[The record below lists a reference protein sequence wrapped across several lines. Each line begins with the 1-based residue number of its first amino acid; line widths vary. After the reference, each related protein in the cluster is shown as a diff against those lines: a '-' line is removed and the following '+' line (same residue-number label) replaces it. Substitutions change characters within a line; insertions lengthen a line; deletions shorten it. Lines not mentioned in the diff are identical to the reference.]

1 MSALFEPFKLKDV
14 TLRNR
19 IAVPPMCQY
28 VAEDGVVNDWHHVH
42 LAGIARGGAGL
53 VIAEATAVS
62 PEGRITPGCAGLW
75 NDAQAEAF
83 APSVAAIKAAG
94 AVPGIQIAHAG
105 RKASAN
111 RPWEGDDHIADGD
124 PRGWQTIAPSAVP
137 FGAHLP
143 KTPRAMTRDDIA
155 RVQADFVAAAKRA
168 RDLGFEWLELHFAH
182 GYLGQSFFSVHANQ
196 RDDEYGGSAENR
208 GRFLVETLA
217 AVRKVWPEHLPLTAR
232 FGVIEYD
239 GRDEET
245 LAESIA
251 LTQRLKREGADML
264 SVSIGFS
271 TPDAQI
277 PWGRRSSR
285 RSPSACAA
293 RPGCRCRPRGDRH
306 AATREPRGGGGAA
319 RSRDG
324 RPRASGRPALAVL
337 RGQATRRRASVVD
350 AARTVRALARALPE
364 RRQGGLSGR
373 GAGAARASRAPPIRR
388 RWIEWRFAQ
397 AGCLREPPF
406 LFRQRCHGRTCPVVS
421 QAPPHGR
428 ARSRFPAPC
437 WLRRC
442 W

>member
-75 NDAQAEAF
+75 NDVQAEAF

-143 KTPRAMTRDDIA
+143 KVPREMTHDDIA
-155 RVQADFVAAAKRA
+155 RVQADFVASAQRA

-182 GYLGQSFFSVHANQ
+182 GYLGQSFFSVHSNQ
-196 RDDEYGGSAENR
+196 RTDEYGGSAENR
-208 GRFLVETLA
+208 GRFLVDTLA

-232 FGVIEYD
+232 LGVIEYD

-251 LTQRLKREGADML
+251 LTQRMKREGLDML
-264 SVSIGFS
+264 SVSVGFS
-271 TPDAQI
+271 TPTAQI
-277 PWGRRSSR
+277 PWGPAFLAPIAERVRREAGLPVSSAWGIDTPQLANR
-285 RSPSACAA
+285 VVAEQQLDLVMVGRAHLADPHWPYYAAKQLGVERPSWTLPAPYAHWLE
-293 RPGCRCRPRGDRH
+293 RY
-306 AATREPRGGGGAA
+306 
-319 RSRDG
+319 RSRT
-324 RPRASGRPALAVL
+324 RWRK
-337 RGQATRRRASVVD
+337 RGHVD
-350 AARTVRALARALPE
+350 AAPRRSAHRA
-364 RRQGGLSGR
+364 
-373 GAGAARASRAPPIRR
+373 RR
-388 RWIEWRFAQ
+388 RSGAD
-397 AGCLREPPF
+397 G
-406 LFRQRCHGRTCPVVS
+406 
-421 QAPPHGR
+421 
-428 ARSRFPAPC
+428 
-437 WLRRC
+437 
-442 W
+442 